1 MVVERE
7 TVRDIPKKAD
17 NMSEWYTAVALKAEL
32 ADYTPIRGFMAI
44 RPYGYALWEAIQSWL
59 DRRFKETGHMSAYFP
74 LLIPESFLQKEAEHV
89 EGFAPQVAWVT
100 RGGDEE
106 LAERLVVRPTSEA
119 IILPMYAKWI
129 QSYRDLPVLLLQ
141 WNSVVRW
148 EKSTRLFLRTSEFLW
163 HEGHTAHRT
172 EDDADS
178 ECRLIL
184 GIYKQ
189 LLEEIMAIPVLVG
202 TKPPSERFAGAT
214 NTYTLEALMP
224 DGQAIQAGTSHFLGQ
239 NFAKAFNVKFLDS
252 DNQEKYIWSTS
263 WAVSTRL
270 IGTLIMAHGD
280 DRGLV
285 LPPKM
290 APYEVVIVPILGKQE
305 DPQVLAAARA
315 LAERLRGRFR
325 VRLDDRE
332 AYTPGWKFN
341 EWELRG
347 VPVRVEIGPR
357 DVASSQVVLVRR
369 TGLTKDAVST
379 DAAPEAIAT
388 ALNEIQ
394 QEMYSRAKVYLDS
407 HTTAAATL
415 DEAVERLQER
425 RGFVKV
431 GWCERQECEDTLRE
445 KSGASPRVIPLD
457 ERPSGETCVVC
468 GRPATVWM
476 YWARAY

>member
-1 MVVERE
+1 
-7 TVRDIPKKAD
+7 
-17 NMSEWYTAVALKAEL
+17 
-32 ADYTPIRGFMAI
+32 
-44 RPYGYALWEAIQSWL
+44 
-59 DRRFKETGHMSAYFP
+59 
-74 LLIPESFLQKEAEHV
+74 
-89 EGFAPQVAWVT
+89 
-100 RGGDEE
+100 
-106 LAERLVVRPTSEA
+106 
-119 IILPMYAKWI
+119 
-129 QSYRDLPVLLLQ
+129 
-141 WNSVVRW
+141 
-148 EKSTRLFLRTSEFLW
+148 
-163 HEGHTAHRT
+163 
-172 EDDADS
+172 
-178 ECRLIL
+178 
-184 GIYKQ
+184 
-189 LLEEIMAIPVLVG
+189 
-202 TKPPSERFAGAT
+202 
-214 NTYTLEALMP
+214 
-224 DGQAIQAGTSHFLGQ
+224 
-239 NFAKAFNVKFLDS
+239 
-252 DNQEKYIWSTS
+252 
-263 WAVSTRL
+263 
-270 IGTLIMAHGD
+270 
-280 DRGLV
+280 

-357 DVASSQVVLVRR
+357 DVASGQVVLVRR